1 MHLELATLPL
11 LGAARLRGLHRATAF
26 ARHRIP
32 RVRDARVISERVGR
46 CAAVRRARPTAGRR
60 PASSRKLH
68 RQRLGD
74 MEFHL
79 GRCRLEM
86 RAPPPQT
93 DAPWRPPPGARR
105 RRRSSRPSVAMYRR
119 RYAPV
124 NPRIYRSWEVRST
137 PSGRPARFFTAAAAL
152 APSHRRSPPAA
163 FPSPRPNPNPLIDL
177 HRPRSSIT
185 QSTSSVTTSRRSR
198 PR

>member
-1 MHLELATLPL
+1 MKRGAVVHLELATLPL

-32 RVRDARVISERVGR
+32 RERRPRGIR
-46 CAAVRRARPTAGRR
+46 TRRARPTAGWR
-60 PASSRKLH
+60 PAASISEASSPTAGSEITKP
-68 RQRLGD
+68 
-74 MEFHL
+74 L
-79 GRCRLEM
+79 GRHPPPP
-86 RAPPPQT
+86 PPPQT